1 MLSTPL
7 TRQSSW
13 GEVFSKLDL
22 GFLDDD
28 DDVEPQQQQRTQEQ
42 FTTTPPQTTSSGE
55 VSPVPSLTP
64 CSTPSESRRGSV
76 VSPPTISLISLN
88 TPTPQVSPL
97 NFNSPSPP
105 SAFRPIQQPQPHRR
119 EPLRPINF
127 NSPDQQSS
135 QSVRPI
141 KPIARRSSNNTYTST
156 AIGEV
161 VIVRGVPGT
170 GKSTYAQSLRYALD
184 GEVIEPVIVSAD
196 DFFQKQGFY
205 QFDVSKLAMAHNE
218 CKQKFLAAIRSRQV
232 FIVVDNGNAM
242 RWEYAPFVELAERE
256 NYFVRIVEFA
266 CFSSEEVDACH
277 RRNVHNVPPHAMANM
292 LRRWQPDERA
302 EIVRPVFTNQSQSAS
317 RRSPPGS
324 QFIQQ

>member
-1 MLSTPL
+1 M
-7 TRQSSW
+7 
-13 GEVFSKLDL
+13 
-22 GFLDDD
+22 
-28 DDVEPQQQQRTQEQ
+28 
-42 FTTTPPQTTSSGE
+42 TTPPQATRSGE

-64 CSTPSESRRGSV
+64 GSTPSESRRGSV
-76 VSPPTISLISLN
+76 VSPPTISLHASHLN

-97 NFNSPSPP
+97 NFNHTPSPP
-105 SAFRPIQQPQPHRR
+105 SAFRPIQQPHQR
-119 EPLRPINF
+119 EPLRPKSINF
-127 NSPDQQSS
+127 NSSDQQSS

-141 KPIARRSSNNTYTST
+141 KPTARRSSNHTST

-170 GKSTYAQSLRYALD
+170 GKSTYAQSLRYALN
-184 GEVIEPVIVSAD
+184 GEVIEPIIVSAD
-196 DFFQKQGFY
+196 DYFQKQGFY
-205 QFDVSKLAMAHNE
+205 QFDVSRLAMAHNE
-218 CKQKFLAAIRSRQV
+218 CKQNFLAAIQSRHP
-232 FIVVDNGNAM
+232 FIVVDNGNAS
-242 RWEYAPFVELAERE
+242 RWEYAPYIELAERE

-302 EIVRPVFTNQSQSAS
+302 EIVRPVFSNQSPSAAL